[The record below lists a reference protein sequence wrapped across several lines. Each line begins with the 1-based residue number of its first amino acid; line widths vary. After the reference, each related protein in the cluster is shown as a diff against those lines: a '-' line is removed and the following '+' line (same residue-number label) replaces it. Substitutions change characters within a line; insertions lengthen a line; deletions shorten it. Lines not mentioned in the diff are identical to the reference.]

1 VAAWLLCAK
10 RSCLRGD
17 SEAAAADEEQ
27 LSSLTELHF
36 DEPGG
41 APLPFH
47 ISITDGSDNRVA
59 EDSPRLRLVW
69 LGTPEPPAEPPEPR
83 ADEDGEDAR
92 RGRESEQPLLERQ
105 ASDVGE
111 GDAHWKISVV
121 QSPPWRRTSWAR
133 AGPAGRSWKSR
144 TKFGSTSIPPSGSQF
159 TRSSQE
165 RSPG

>member
-1 VAAWLLCAK
+1 MEAGAWEHTPRPLLCAK

-59 EDSPRLRLVW
+59 ED
-69 LGTPEPPAEPPEPR
+69 
-83 ADEDGEDAR
+83 AR
-92 RGRESEQPLLERQ
+92 VC
-105 ASDVGE
+105 D
-111 GDAHWKISVV
+111 
-121 QSPPWRRTSWAR
+121 
-133 AGPAGRSWKSR
+133 
-144 TKFGSTSIPPSGSQF
+144 
-159 TRSSQE
+159 
-165 RSPG
+165 